1 MFFAIA
7 SCYNNVKY
15 NIKIYNINILYYI
28 DLYKRN
34 NYVVQMHQPQQKKK
48 EKNKT
53 CMRVAHLELYE

>member
-15 NIKIYNINILYYI
+15 NIKLYNINILYYI

-34 NYVVQMHQPQQKKK
+34 NYVAQMHQPQQKKN
-48 EKNKT
+48 EKQIT